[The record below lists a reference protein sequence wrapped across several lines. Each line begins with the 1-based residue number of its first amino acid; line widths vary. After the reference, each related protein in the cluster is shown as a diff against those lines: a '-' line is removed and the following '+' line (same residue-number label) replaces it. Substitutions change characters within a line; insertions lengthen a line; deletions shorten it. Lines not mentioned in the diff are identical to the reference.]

1 MIMKRIAKLSLVFA
15 VCVLTLASCNCYK
28 KMAKKIDDV
37 TVSCNPE
44 VLMLKGNNVVTD
56 VTVTFPEKYYNAKAV
71 MRVTP
76 VLVYDGGEIV
86 GTPKYVQGTKVADN
100 YPVIDKKQ
108 GGTYTQS
115 IAIPYDPKAQECTL
129 VLRVAFKC
137 SNKKGADFEEV
148 GSIPVAQGVNT
159 LQNDV
164 NYADAM
170 QIMSDNFKRVTTVT
184 EKADIMYVIS
194 QSNVRK
200 NQLTSEQIKA
210 FEDFVKEYVNKD
222 RATLGSIYANGYAS
236 PDGPEN
242 FNDKLSKSRSES
254 GKAAISKQLKKVD
267 GLTYDAAA
275 YGEDWDGFKE
285 LVEASDIKDKDM
297 ILQVLQM
304 YSSPAQRDAEIKNMS
319 SVFQTLAKDVLP
331 KLRRTQLVASADI
344 QGKTD
349 EELKAA
355 VESDMSSLTLEEM
368 LFAATL
374 YDEPAAKAAIYKAAA
389 EKYNDARAYNNYG
402 VAEAALGNYAAA
414 QTAFEKAAKLGSDS
428 ELNNNMALVALAQGK
443 TAEAGKYLSSASAET
458 KALASVA
465 EGNYAAATSSLSG
478 YNKAVAE
485 VLNGNLNA
493 AKTALGNLDTADA
506 EYLRGVIAAQEGNKS
521 AAVKYVKVACEK
533 DPSLKAKALK
543 DVNLKKVISA
553 DDLK

>member
-1 MIMKRIAKLSLVFA
+1 MKRIAKLSLVFA
-15 VCVLTLASCNCYK
+15 ACVLTLSSCNCYK

-37 TVSCNPE
+37 NVSCNPE

-86 GTPKYVQGTKVADN
+86 GTPKYVQGAKVADN

-108 GGTYTQS
+108 GGTYTQTIS
-115 IAIPYDPKAQECTL
+115 IPYDPKAQECTL

-137 SNKKGADFEEV
+137 NKKNAEFEEV

-184 EKADIMYVIS
+184 EKADIMYVIN

-200 NQLTSEQIKA
+200 SQLTSEQIKA
-210 FEDFVKEYVNKD
+210 FEDFVKEYVDKD
-222 RATLGSIYANGYAS
+222 RTTLGSIYANGYAS
-236 PDGPEN
+236 PDGPEG
-242 FNDKLSKSRSES
+242 FNDRLSKSRSET

-275 YGEDWDGFKE
+275 YGEDWEGFKE
-285 LVEASDIKDKDM
+285 LVEASNIKDKDM

-319 SVFQTLAKDVLP
+319 SVFQTLAIEILP

-349 EELKAA
+349 AELKAA
-355 VESDMSSLTLEEM
+355 VENDMSALTLEEM

-374 YDEPAAKAAIYKAAA
+374 YDAPAAKAAIYKTAA

-414 QTAFEKAAKLGSDS
+414 QAAFEKAAKLGSDV

-443 TAEAGKYLSSASAET
+443 TAEAGKYLASASAET

-465 EGNYAAATSSLSG
+465 EGKYAAATSSLSG

-493 AKTALGNLDTADA
+493 AKASLGNLDTAEA
-506 EYLRGVIAAQEGNKS
+506 EYLRGVIAAKEGNKS
-521 AAVKYVKVACEK
+521 AAVKYIKVACEK
-533 DPSLKAKALK
+533 NPSLKAKALK
-543 DVNLKKVISA
+543 DVNLKKVITA
-553 DDLK
+553 ADLK